1 MASFLREVEHARQ
14 PLELRVSRQPQ
25 RGGRCGLDSVFT
37 RCAGLDVHKKSI
49 PAGRMVP
56 DPTGQEGEGIAEL
69 KTFGTMTRDLLAL
82 ADGLTEASITPV
94 AMESTGEDWKPGYN
108 LREDTLTVLLVNA
121 TQVKNVPGR
130 KTDQA
135 AARWVAKLM
144 RFGLRQ
150 ASFIPPTGQRD
161 LRALTR
167 YRTTLVQ
174 ERVREGNRVQG
185 VLERA
190 TIKLASVIS
199 DIMGVSGR
207 AMLEALIA
215 GRADPATMAALAQR
229 RRRST
234 MPVLEPALTGIVHA
248 HPRQLLARQLAPIDV
263 RDEQIEALTRAMVTA
278 LKALRAPEPPQEDQ
292 PALPAVG
299 SAPSVTVSPPL
310 TLTPAVE
317 LLDTSPGIDQRGAE
331 VIVAESGIARS
342 RFETAPRLAAWAGVA
357 PGHDDRAGKQRSG
370 KTRQGNRPLRAILT
384 QLAHAAVQT
393 TGTDLSAWSQ
403 RLAARRGK
411 KRAIIAVAHAIMV
424 SVFHMLSRQE
434 PYHELGGHYFD
445 ERRRQFTVDRLTRRI
460 ERLGYRVHLE
470 PVAVPAV

>member
-1 MASFLREVEHARQ
+1 MDIV
-14 PLELRVSRQPQ
+14 
-25 RGGRCGLDSVFT
+25 CT

-49 PAGRMVP
+49 TACRMVP

-82 ADGLTEASITPV
+82 ADWLTEARITHV
-94 AMESTGEDWKPGYN
+94 AMESTGEYWKPIYN
-108 LREDTLTVLLVNA
+108 LLEDTCTVFLVNA
-121 TQVKNVPGR
+121 THVKNVPGR
-130 KTDQA
+130 KTDKA
-135 AARWVAKLM
+135 DARWLAKLM
-144 RFGLRQ
+144 RFGLLQ
-150 ASFIPPTGQRD
+150 ASFIPPKGQRD
-161 LRALTR
+161 LRDLTR

-174 ERVREGNRVQG
+174 ERVREVNRVQG

-190 TIKLASVIS
+190 HITLASVIS

-229 RRRST
+229 RRRSKI
-234 MPVLEPALTGIVHA
+234 PVLEQALTGIVHA
-248 HPRQLLARQLAPIDV
+248 HHRQLLAMQRAHSDV
-263 RDEQIEALTRAMVTA
+263 LDEQIEALTRAMVTS
-278 LKALRAPEPPQEDQ
+278 LKALSATEPPQEDQ

-310 TLTPAVE
+310 TFTHAVE
-317 LLDTSPGIDQRGAE
+317 LLDTIPGIDQRGAE
-331 VIVAESGIARS
+331 VMVAEIGIDMS

-357 PGHDDRAGKQRSG
+357 PGNDESAGKQRSG
-370 KTRQGNRPLRAILT
+370 KTRKGNRPLRAILT
-384 QLAHAAVQT
+384 QLAHAAVHT
-393 TGTDLSAWSQ
+393 KGTYLSALYQ